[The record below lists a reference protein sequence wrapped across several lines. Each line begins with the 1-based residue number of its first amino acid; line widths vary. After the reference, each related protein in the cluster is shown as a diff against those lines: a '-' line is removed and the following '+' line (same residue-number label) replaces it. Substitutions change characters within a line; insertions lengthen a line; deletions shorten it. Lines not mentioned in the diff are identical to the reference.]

1 VSFPGRLID
10 TSAGRVFIHQDGSG
24 PPLVLVHGMFV
35 SHWYFRPVIAEL
47 RRHFRVTAIDLP
59 GFGESDRPP
68 LERYRYDA
76 ASAAALVDEIMEA
89 LDIPAATLVSH
100 SMGGGVALALAAHHP
115 ARVTRLVLEDAWVYP
130 IEMPLLGRL
139 ALQPML
145 GSMLFKHLYS
155 RRDLVRHFR
164 GVFRDPALV
173 TGELVDYYWERF
185 NRAGAR
191 EAGLAALRAF
201 ASMLADPVEPARV
214 RVPTLI
220 VWGEE
225 DRLFPLAHGRR
236 LAREIPGAKL
246 VIIPVCGHSPH
257 EERPDEYLR
266 AVIPFLLGRDES
278 AAAHNLMH
286 EAATLG

>member
-10 TSAGRVFIHQDGSG
+10 TSAGRVFVHQDGSG

-47 RRHFRVTAIDLP
+47 RRHFRVIAIDLP

-76 ASAAALVDEIMEA
+76 VSAAELVNEIMEGLG
-89 LDIPAATLVSH
+89 LDAACLVGH

-115 ARVTRLVLEDAWVYP
+115 ERVTRLVLEDAWVYP
-130 IEMPLLGRL
+130 IVMPLLGRL
-139 ALQPML
+139 ATQPVL
-145 GSMLFKHLYS
+145 GSVLFHLYS

-164 GVFRDPALV
+164 GVFRDQALV

-191 EAGLAALRAF
+191 VAGLAALRAF

-214 RVPTLI
+214 RAPTLL

-225 DRLFPLAHGRR
+225 DRLFPAAHGQR
-236 LAREIPGAKL
+236 LSCEIPGAEL
-246 VIIPVCGHSPH
+246 VIVPVCGHSPH

-266 AVIPFLLGRDES
+266 AVVPFLLGRNET
-278 AAAHNLMH
+278 AMAHNPMH
-286 EAATLG
+286 KAATSG